1 MWLTVP
7 IQGASESVVPAGSA
21 AEDVGYSQAA
31 YHLMVPGSSWGLHM
45 SVQEFAFNGLT
56 SVSLYLPAAAQ
67 VGDQTL
73 TLERLVEHSK
83 F

>member
-7 IQGASESVVPAGSA
+7 IHSGSESVVPPGGT
-21 AEDVGYSQAA
+21 AEDVGYSKAA
-31 YHLMVPGSSWGLHM
+31 YLMVPGSSWGLHT

-56 SVSLYLPAAAQ
+56 SFSLYHPAAAQ

-73 TLERLVEHSK
+73 TLERLGEHSK

>member
-1 MWLTVP
+1 MWLMVP
-7 IQGASESVVPAGSA
+7 IHGGSESVVAPGSTA
-21 AEDVGYSQAA
+21 DDIGYSKAA
-31 YHLMVPGSSWGLHM
+31 YFMVPGSSWGLHM

-56 SVSLYLPAAAQ
+56 CISLYLPVVAQ

-73 TLERLVEHSK
+73 TVERLGEHSK